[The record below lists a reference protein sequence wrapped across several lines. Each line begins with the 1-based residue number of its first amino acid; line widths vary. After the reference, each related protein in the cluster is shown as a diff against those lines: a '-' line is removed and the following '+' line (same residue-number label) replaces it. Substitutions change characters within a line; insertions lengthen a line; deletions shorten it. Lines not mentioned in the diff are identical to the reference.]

1 MSFYDYKATKMN
13 GKEVSMEE
21 YKGKVVLVVNTA
33 SKCGFTYQFGG
44 LEELN
49 QKYRDKGLAILGF
62 PCDQFAHQDPGT
74 NEEIEGFCKLNFGV
88 TFDMFQK
95 IKVNGKDSHP
105 LYEYLKDE
113 AKGPMGKKVT
123 WNFTKFLVD
132 REGKVLKRYAP
143 QVKPQELEEDLLKLL

>member
-132 REGKVLKRYAP
+132 RDGKVLKRYAP

>member
-33 SKCGFTYQFGG
+33 SKCGFTPQFAG

-49 QKYRDKGLAILGF
+49 KSHKDKGLSILGF
-62 PCDQFAHQDPGT
+62 PCDQFARQDPGT
-74 NEEIEGFCKLNFGV
+74 NEEIEGFCRLNFGV

-95 IKVNGKDSHP
+95 IKVNGKEAHP
-105 LYEYLKDE
+105 LYEYLKEE
-113 AKGPMGKKVT
+113 AKGPMGKKIT

-132 REGKVLKRYAP
+132 REGRVVKRYAP
-143 QVKPQELEEDLLKLL
+143 QVKPEDLEEDILKLL

>member
-1 MSFYDYKATKMN
+1 MTFYDYKATKMN

-33 SKCGFTYQFGG
+33 SKCGFTPQFAG

-49 QKYRDKGLAILGF
+49 KSHKDKGLSILGF
-62 PCDQFAHQDPGT
+62 PCDQFARQDPGT
-74 NEEIEGFCKLNFGV
+74 NEEIEGFCRLNFGV

-95 IKVNGKDSHP
+95 IKVNGKEAHP
-105 LYEYLKDE
+105 LYEYLKEE
-113 AKGPMGKKVT
+113 AKGPMGKKIT

-132 REGKVLKRYAP
+132 REGRVVKRYAP
-143 QVKPQELEEDLLKLL
+143 QVKPEDLEEDILKLL

>member
-13 GKEVSMEE
+13 GKEISLEE

-95 IKVNGKDSHP
+95 IKVNGKEAHP
-105 LYEYLKDE
+105 LYDYLKE
-113 AKGPMGKKVT
+113 QAKGQKGKKIT
-123 WNFTKFLVD
+123 WNFTKFLID
-132 REGKVLKRYAP
+132 REGNVLRRYAP
-143 QVKPQELEEDLLKLL
+143 QVKPEELEEDIIKLL